1 MKIQSASFVK
11 SSTKLSQ
18 CPNPDKPEF
27 AFIGRSNVGKS
38 SLINSIIG
46 KKGLAKISSKPGKT
60 QTMNHFEVNGNWYL
74 VDLPGYGYA
83 SVSQAARNEWSAM
96 MEGYFLNRENLNC
109 VFILV
114 DSRIEPQLSDLD
126 FINWI
131 GGNEI
136 PLIIVMTK
144 IDKLSRNELAK
155 SVSRYKK
162 KLQEIWEELPPIIQ
176 SSTINKTG
184 RDEIL
189 NEIEKAIQLA

>member
-1 MKIQSASFVK
+1 
-11 SSTKLSQ
+11 
-18 CPNPDKPEF
+18 
-27 AFIGRSNVGKS
+27 
-38 SLINSIIG
+38 
-46 KKGLAKISSKPGKT
+46 
-60 QTMNHFEVNGNWYL
+60 MNHFEVNGNWYL

>member
-176 SSTINKTG
+176 SSIINKTG